1 MKRRTFL
8 AASMLCSATQLA
20 RAGEK
25 YPSRPIRLIVPF
37 SAGAGVDAFGRALSQ
52 QLTLQL
58 GVSVIVEN
66 KPGAGGM
73 IGEEYVASSA
83 ADGYTLFASTNNSV
97 YLTPQVVKHGR
108 FDPMTDLVPVI
119 AAAVTPMVIVVN
131 PSVPVHNAKE
141 LIEYAKQSRTPVS
154 FATAGVGTLNQ
165 LIGEALALVTGA
177 KFLHVPYRGG
187 APALTDAL
195 AGRVPICITIL
206 TSASPYIDNGKLR
219 AIAVVESHRSKFRP
233 DIPTLKESGVNLTMP
248 ATGLGIW
255 APAKTPATI
264 IQYLNTA
271 MQKALSNA
279 ALQTTLEHL
288 GLEIRPLGV
297 EASAQEGRE
306 LFATYKTWVEK
317 TKLAPNS

>member
-8 AASMLCSATQLA
+8 AASVLCSATPLA
-20 RAGEK
+20 RSREK
-25 YPSRPIRLIVPF
+25 YPDKPIRLIVPF

-73 IGEEYVASSA
+73 IGEEYVAWSA

-108 FDPMTDLVPVI
+108 FDPMTDLIPVI
-119 AAAVTPMVIVVN
+119 AAAVTPMVIVAN

-141 LIEYAKQSRTPVS
+141 LIEYAKRSQTPVS

-187 APALTDAL
+187 APALTDTL

-233 DIPTLKESGVNLTMP
+233 NIPTLQESGVNLTMP

-255 APAKTPATI
+255 APAKTPAAI
-264 IQYLNTA
+264 IQYLNA
-271 MQKALSNA
+271 AIQKALSNA
-279 ALQTTLEHL
+279 TLQTTLEHL

-297 EASAQEGRE
+297 EASAREGQE
-306 LFATYKTWVEK
+306 LFATYKAWVKK